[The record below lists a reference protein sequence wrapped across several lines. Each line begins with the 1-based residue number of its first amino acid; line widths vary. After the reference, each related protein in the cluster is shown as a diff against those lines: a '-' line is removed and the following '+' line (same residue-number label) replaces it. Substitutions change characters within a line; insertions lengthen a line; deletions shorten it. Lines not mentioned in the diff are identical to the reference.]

1 MYHNTSCTNEIKIL
15 SQEFNEFE
23 KIREIITCTLLLSDH
38 KCLLDHVLSLF
49 CQKLEDE
56 NDHLKLKIED
66 LQRQLT
72 ERNMSHD
79 QENSELLRLEDQ
91 LGSKVTELYEIH
103 EQIISL
109 IRKESHS

>member
-1 MYHNTSCTNEIKIL
+1 MYIGTYLYWSYMHAGSCDIYSI
-15 SQEFNEFE
+15 
-23 KIREIITCTLLLSDH
+23 
-38 KCLLDHVLSLF
+38 SLF

-56 NDHLKLKIED
+56 NDHLKLKVED

-109 IRKESHS
+109 IRKESHSW

>member
-1 MYHNTSCTNEIKIL
+1 MHAGLCNIYSI
-15 SQEFNEFE
+15 
-23 KIREIITCTLLLSDH
+23 
-38 KCLLDHVLSLF
+38 SLF

-56 NDHLKLKIED
+56 NDHLKLKVED

-109 IRKESHS
+109 IRKESHSW